1 MRSGK
6 CWNKER
12 MKTAPLAMVGHIPR
26 TPIGAAAGVANLKL
40 IDDLNLVTNA
50 GEVGAYLN
58 TSMQQVL
65 GDHPNVGGTCAA
77 RACSA
82 RLSL

>member
-1 MRSGK
+1 
-6 CWNKER
+6 
-12 MKTAPLAMVGHIPR
+12 
-26 TPIGAAAGVANLKL
+26 LKL

-65 GDHPNVGGTCAA
+65 GDHPNVGDVRGEGMLCAV
-77 RACSA
+77 
-82 RLSL
+82 SL